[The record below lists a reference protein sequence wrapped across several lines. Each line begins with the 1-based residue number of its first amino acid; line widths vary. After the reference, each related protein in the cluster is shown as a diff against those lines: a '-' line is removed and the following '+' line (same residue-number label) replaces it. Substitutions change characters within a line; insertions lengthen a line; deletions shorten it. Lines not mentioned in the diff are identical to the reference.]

1 MASQPEF
8 VLVGVLMKQHLSS
21 AQTNDSFSLFEN
33 HSSGPSK
40 TPIHVHAKDDETLF
54 MMQGEMRA
62 IISGK
67 EQTIRAGESIFLP
80 RGIPHQ
86 LMNESGL
93 PAHYLLLCTPGGFE
107 GFLVDCGHALTEGEI
122 PGPPS
127 AADID
132 RLKAA
137 APQYGITLFPDWAA
151 ARDYEEV

>member
-62 IISGK
+62 IIAGK

-107 GFLVDCGHALTEGEI
+107 DFLVDCGHALTEGEI

-151 ARDYEEV
+151 ARDHEEV